1 LKWLKTKLTK
11 PTSKIHHYELGQGE
25 FGG

>member
-11 PTSKIHHYELGQGE
+11 PTVRIHHYELGQGD